1 MFRFAK
7 LTFPALVLGSLA
19 LGIGCTPSSPTAS
32 SESPPAEVAQYFL
45 TAEPAAAKSVVDAKK
60 SVQDGEEVTLIGRI
74 GGSESPFVSG
84 RASFTVVDLSLVPCS
99 ERPGDSCTTPW
110 DYCCDTDALPASTA
124 VVKIVDGDG
133 KTIAKDAKK
142 DLGMKELQTVTV
154 KGKAKRDEAG
164 NLVVL
169 ASAVFVKNTPN

>member
-1 MFRFAK
+1 MSRFAK
-7 LTFPALVLGSLA
+7 LTFAALVLGSLA
-19 LGIGCTPSSPTAS
+19 LGMGCTPSSLTADS
-32 SESPPAEVAQYFL
+32 ASPSAEVAKYFL
-45 TAEPAAAKSVVDAKK
+45 DEEPAAAKSVVDAKK
-60 SVQDGEEVTLIGRI
+60 SAQDGEEVTLVGRI

-84 RASFTVVDLSLVPCS
+84 RASFTVVDLSLVPCN
-99 ERPGDSCTTPW
+99 ERPGDSCKTPW
-110 DYCCDTDALPASTA
+110 DYCCDTDILPASTA
-124 VVKIVDGDG
+124 VVKIIDGEG
-133 KTIAKDAKK
+133 KTVAKDAQK